1 MIRGRRRIRFREED
15 RTAVFDLA
23 FREGIRLGGERRRG
37 DLFESSAR
45 SADAERL
52 FDLLTEAGIGA
63 SLSEPYGLP
72 ALFRFCVRRPGIPVG
87 LLAAFVWMVFTSGLV
102 WDIRIE
108 GNRNVPD
115 EEVEAILAEQ
125 GFGIGTRYGGV
136 NFDQLQADCLA
147 SQNELAWLS
156 VYMDGTVAR
165 VQVWEMRPWSRNK
178 HPDGMGANVIAAED
192 GVVEEIRV
200 YSGEA
205 AARAGDVIRAGE
217 VAISGVMEKKDGGVR
232 FAYAEGEVL
241 VTTVRALSA
250 EVPFRRTEIRPTG
263 AEKRRITLKI
273 FKKKVKLFENS
284 GFDGGSC
291 DTIDT
296 IGQVCLFGRIRLPV
310 WIGAE
315 RIRETEP
322 VEIVLTPEEAEAE
335 AKADLRRQIRDAAAD
350 GQIAG
355 EMTRMEVL
363 EDRCRADA
371 VLYITRDV
379 GVTVEFPIG
388 PAAEEPGNG

>member
-1 MIRGRRRIRFREED
+1 
-15 RTAVFDLA
+15 
-23 FREGIRLGGERRRG
+23 
-37 DLFESSAR
+37 
-45 SADAERL
+45 
-52 FDLLTEAGIGA
+52 
-63 SLSEPYGLP
+63 
-72 ALFRFCVRRPGIPVG
+72 
-87 LLAAFVWMVFTSGLV
+87 
-102 WDIRIE
+102 
-108 GNRNVPD
+108 
-115 EEVEAILAEQ
+115 
-125 GFGIGTRYGGV
+125 
-136 NFDQLQADCLA
+136 
-147 SQNELAWLS
+147 
-156 VYMDGTVAR
+156 
-165 VQVWEMRPWSRNK
+165 
-178 HPDGMGANVIAAED
+178 
-192 GVVEEIRV
+192 
-200 YSGEA
+200 
-205 AARAGDVIRAGE
+205 
-217 VAISGVMEKKDGGVR
+217 
-232 FAYAEGEVL
+232 

-263 AEKRRITLKI
+263 AEKRRFTLKI
-273 FKKKVKLFENS
+273 FKKTVKLFENS

-322 VEIVLTPEEAEAE
+322 VEVILTPEEAEAE

-388 PAAEEPGNG
+388 PASEEPGNG